1 MDDASRPD
9 RLEQI
14 HQQTVFVDIHA
25 HPSGFCWPGVPRI
38 GSDELDRYR
47 SSLMDLVVC
56 SLVGDATYSCVKRD
70 ESGQYPPGSG
80 AAFRGRY
87 RPKRGE
93 PFALDLD
100 RLSAILKTINDGD
113 AVLAESPAAVRAAKR
128 EGKLALLPALEGA
141 DSLEG
146 LMDNLHEFHR
156 RGLRLL
162 QLVHMRANEVGH
174 VQTFPYSPGG
184 LTPFGREVVRACN
197 ELGIVIDLAH
207 ANTETI
213 MDTLALSSH
222 PVICSHTGVQSLYN
236 GQEQIGFDR
245 FLTDEEIRA
254 IAAKGGVIGVILV
267 REWMPRLSDLMR
279 HCNHIRRLVGI
290 DHVGIGSDLIRE
302 VGSSSQPAYMA
313 EFGEEANFRAIAD
326 GLLAEDY
333 SVEEVGKVMGGNF
346 FRLWEQVAGT
356 HEPSKLL

>member
-14 HQQTVFVDIHA
+14 HQQTVFVDVHA

-47 SSLMDLVVC
+47 RSLMDLVVC
-56 SLVGDATYSCVKRD
+56 SLIGDATYSCVKRD
-70 ESGQYPPGSG
+70 ESGRYTPGSG
-80 AAFRGRY
+80 ANFRGRY
-87 RPKRGE
+87 RPKPGE
-93 PFALDLD
+93 AFAFDLD
-100 RLSAILKTINDGD
+100 RLSAILKTIEDGD
-113 AVLAESPAAVRAAKR
+113 AALADSPAAVRAAKR
-128 EGKLALLPALEGA
+128 EGKLALMPALEGA

-146 LMDNLHEFHR
+146 LIDNLHELHR

-184 LTPFGREVVRACN
+184 LTPFGREVVRECN

-236 GQEQIGFDR
+236 GQEQTGFDR

-254 IAAKGGVIGVILV
+254 IAAKGGVIGMILV
-267 REWMPRLSDLMR
+267 REWMPHLSDLMR

-290 DHVGIGSDLIRE
+290 DHLGIGSDLVRG
-302 VGSSSQPAYMA
+302 VGSASYYEYMA
-313 EFGEEANFRAIAD
+313 EFGVDANFRAIAD
-326 GLLAEDY
+326 GLLAEGY

-346 FRLWEQVAGT
+346 FRVWEQVAGA
-356 HEPSKLL
+356 H